1 MWKSWCT
8 PLVLILE
15 FSTDTHLEDSR
26 LASLDQ
32 TSPFVIPSS
41 KYVNDKLS
49 MITTK
54 AEAFYKKITLKDIY
68 NYKQS

>member
-1 MWKSWCT
+1 MWKSWCI

-26 LASLDQ
+26 LAILDQ

-54 AEAFYKKITLKDIY
+54 AEDLPQFFIL
-68 NYKQS
+68 